1 MLTLGI
7 PANAVMA
14 LMAGALMIQ
23 GIQPGPRMVE
33 QQPQLFW
40 GLIASMWIGNLMLL
54 IINLPLI
61 GLWVSLLRV
70 PYRFLFPA
78 ILVFCAIG
86 AWSVNNTTFDV
97 YQTVIFGFIGYLLI
111 KLRCEPAPML
121 IGFVL
126 GPMLEEHL
134 RRALVISRGDPMV
147 FIERPVS
154 AVLLLIG
161 AIALGAMLLP
171 TIRRRK
177 DVALAE

>member
-1 MLTLGI
+1 
-7 PANAVMA
+7 MA

-33 QQPQLFW
+33 SQPHLFW

-54 IINLPLI
+54 VINLPLI
-61 GLWVSLLRV
+61 GIWVSLLRV
-70 PYRFLFPA
+70 PYRFLYPA

-86 AWSVNNTTFDV
+86 AYSVNNTNFDI
-97 YQTVIFGFIGYLLI
+97 YQTVLFGFIGYVLI
-111 KLRCEPAPML
+111 KHRCEPAPLL

-126 GPMLEEHL
+126 GPMLEEYL
-134 RRALVISRGDPMV
+134 RRTLVLSRGNPAV

-154 AVLLLIG
+154 AVLLTIG
-161 AIALGAMLLP
+161 FMALAAMLLP

-177 DVALAE
+177 DQALAE